1 MTNIH
6 DVPSSALIEKVASYF
21 KNSSDK
27 IRPPDW
33 AAHVKTGAHVERVP
47 QNPDWWYVR
56 CAAVYRKIYVQEP
69 VGVERLRKMYG
80 GRKRRG
86 VKPAHFKKAGGS
98 IIRHAL
104 QQLEAEG
111 LVSKKEKGG
120 RILTPR
126 GRSLLDAIAS
136 QIKKDLEKEMPDL
149 KKY

>member
-1 MTNIH
+1 LTNIH
-6 DVPSSALIEKVASYF
+6 DVPSSALIEKVANYF
-21 KNSSDK
+21 KSSGEK
-27 IRPPDW
+27 IKPPEW
-33 AAHVKTGAHVERVP
+33 SAHVKTGSHVERVP

-56 CAAVYRKIYVQEP
+56 CAALYRKIYVEEP
-69 VGVERLRKMYG
+69 VGVSRLRKMYG

-86 VKPAHFKKAGGS
+86 VKPAHFRRAGGS

-104 QQLEAEG
+104 QQLESEG

-136 QIKKDLEKEMPDL
+136 QIKKDLERENPGL

>member
-1 MTNIH
+1 LLARLTEYIKGNIK
-6 DVPSSALIEKVASYF
+6 EVA
-21 KNSSDK
+21 
-27 IRPPDW
+27 PPDW
-33 AAHVKTGAHVERVP
+33 AMYAKTGVHVERAP

-56 CAAVYRKIYVQEP
+56 CAALYRKIYVEEP
-69 VGVERLRKMYG
+69 VGVSRLRKMYG

-86 VKPAHFKKAGGS
+86 VKPAHFRRAGGS

-104 QQLEAEG
+104 QQLESEG

-136 QIKKDLEKEMPDL
+136 QIKKDLERENPGL